1 MLTINSS
8 SSMVV
13 KHKPPLEK
21 KSKKLSIIDFLSKA
35 EQETFRSISYENQNA
50 NHLNLKISISK

>member
-1 MLTINSS
+1 
-8 SSMVV
+8 MVV